1 MNGRVA
7 LVTGASRGIGSA
19 IAHSLAAAGAKV
31 ACVAS
36 SDQGEIT
43 AGAIRESGGV
53 AIGIVCDVGST
64 EQCET
69 AVSLCW
75 EKLGSLDILVNNAGI
90 TRDVLLLRMSD
101 DDWDAV
107 MRVNAKGA
115 FNMTRAAVRPMM
127 KARWGRIINVTSVVG
142 IRGQA
147 GQANYAAS
155 KAALI
160 GFTKSVAK
168 EFGSRGITCN
178 AVAPG
183 FIETDMTRE
192 LSEDMRRSILE
203 TVPISRLGVPEDVAG
218 AVQFL
223 ASDQASYITGQV
235 IVVDGGLIG

>member
-1 MNGRVA
+1 M
-7 LVTGASRGIGSA
+7 TGASRGIGRA
-19 IAHSLAAAGAKV
+19 IAQALASAGAKV

-36 SDQGEIT
+36 TDQAEAT
-43 AGAIRESGGV
+43 ADAIRNAGGMAV
-53 AIGIVCDVGST
+53 GIVCDVRNAD
-64 EQCET
+64 QCES
-69 AVSLCW
+69 AVTTCQ
-75 EKLGSLDILVNNAGI
+75 EKFGSLDILVNNAGI
-90 TRDVLLLRMSD
+90 TRDVLLLKMTE

-107 MRVNAKGA
+107 MAVNAKGA

-127 KARWGRIINVTSVVG
+127 KARWGRIINVTSIVG

-183 FIETDMTRE
+183 FIETDMTRD
-192 LSEDMRRSILE
+192 LSDEMRRSVVE
-203 TVPISRLGVPEDVAG
+203 SAAISRLGVPEDVAG
-218 AVQFL
+218 VVQFL
-223 ASDQASYITGQV
+223 ASEQASYITGQV